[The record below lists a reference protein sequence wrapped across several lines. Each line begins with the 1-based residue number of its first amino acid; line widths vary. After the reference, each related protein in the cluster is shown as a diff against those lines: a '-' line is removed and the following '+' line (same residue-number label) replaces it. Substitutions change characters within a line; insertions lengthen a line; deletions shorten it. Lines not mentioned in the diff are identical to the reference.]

1 MNYSPILAPVL
12 ALVIWEQV
20 AWFTGVPILY
30 RAIMADPP
38 LTRVEMLTQVDRLPW
53 NTKVK
58 PLEFYL
64 VCIVLALMG
73 SGRGFACWLAW
84 AFATCWAMQGLSEP
98 ASKSK
103 FTRAIKLVA
112 TLLVYALIL
121 PAAIQITRD
130 LLAAYD

>member
-1 MNYSPILAPVL
+1 
-12 ALVIWEQV
+12 
-20 AWFTGVPILY
+20 
-30 RAIMADPP
+30 
-38 LTRVEMLTQVDRLPW
+38 
-53 NTKVK
+53 
-58 PLEFYL
+58 
-64 VCIVLALMG
+64 
-73 SGRGFACWLAW
+73 
-84 AFATCWAMQGLSEP
+84 MQGLSEP

>member
-64 VCIVLALMG
+64 VCRRRARRGSTSGTGVHLARLKH
-73 SGRGFACWLAW
+73 S
-84 AFATCWAMQGLSEP
+84 S
-98 ASKSK
+98 
-103 FTRAIKLVA
+103 
-112 TLLVYALIL
+112 
-121 PAAIQITRD
+121 
-130 LLAAYD
+130 